1 MTLLLFWEDAY
12 SIEFDAKV
20 ISIHQNELIIDQTCF
35 FASSGGQP
43 SDTGSING
51 QRVVD
56 VKRTYNGDIIHV
68 LEAEPDF
75 KMNQPLHGKIDWDR
89 RYKIMRLHSACHVMS
104 GVLLRSFNV
113 RKHTG
118 IQISEDRARMD
129 FDMEKLDQVV
139 SQEIEKEANKVIE
152 SHLDIIAKILTWDKV
167 DRDSDL
173 KTVSEDRYEKFD
185 VPRLLEIV
193 GFDRQL
199 DGGTHVL
206 NTKEIGKIKIVK
218 RENKGKNNKRI
229 VIVVE

>member
-1 MTLLLFWEDAY
+1 
-12 SIEFDAKV
+12 
-20 ISIHQNELIIDQTCF
+20 
-35 FASSGGQP
+35 
-43 SDTGSING
+43 
-51 QRVVD
+51 
-56 VKRTYNGDIIHV
+56 
-68 LEAEPDF
+68 
-75 KMNQPLHGKIDWDR
+75 
-89 RYKIMRLHSACHVMS
+89 MRLHSACHVMS